1 MGQVFIENIKAG
13 DSMPPLTTDP
23 ITRVQLVKYAGSS
36 LDFNPLHYDEDFAH
50 KAGLKGCIAHGML
63 SMGFLGRYVRNW
75 AGPRAHVKVIDVR
88 FTSPTDLGDTVI
100 CKGTVKNV
108 NAQTREVECEFETA
122 TQRGNVTVKGSA
134 IVILP
139 SQKN

>member
-1 MGQVFIENIKAG
+1 
-13 DSMPPLTTDP
+13 MPPLVTDS

-63 SMGFLGRYVRNW
+63 SMGFLGRYIMNWGGPKTFVRD
-75 AGPRAHVKVIDVR
+75 IDVR
-88 FTSPTDLGDTVI
+88 FTSPTDLGDTVT

-108 NAQTREVECEFETA
+108 NPATREVECEFETA
-122 TQRGNVTVKGSA
+122 TQRGNATVKGTA
-134 IVILP
+134 VVRLP
-139 SQKN
+139 ANS